1 MKSSQDQINIAKTDI
16 KNYIKDIMKEME
28 NKLTQEIKELVKK
41 KIEWIV
47 LKEWANHAFL
57 N

>member
-16 KNYIKDIMKEME
+16 KNYIKDIMKDME
-28 NKLTQEIKELVKK
+28 IKLTQEIKELVKK
-41 KIEWIV
+41 KIEWTV
-47 LKEWANHAFL
+47 LKERANHAFL